1 MKHAPQKAGLITCL
15 ALLLTGCASIPLER
29 ADSERLTVT
38 IDYQQKPD
46 QIELATELRQGFWSR
61 RVRASDT
68 QLYVR
73 DAEGRETPL
82 SADGRRG
89 DYRLDLNVGDAPY
102 TLVVDGLAVH
112 TLPFGDRIILEDP
125 EAFAGTRVGPDERR
139 TVTYENEAQEALMW
153 SFSARCGR
161 DEWEVRRSL
170 ERDQDLIEINMQTV
184 KQQLDRAAGATLTGE
199 IPVTITL
206 YRTYRDNPPPPFR
219 YRRVRTQDEL
229 TFIMDTARFG
239 VQVSGR
245 VSFSAGPGTF
255 VSVGAQSRPIRRCT

>member
-1 MKHAPQKAGLITCL
+1 MKQLLQTTGLIICL
-15 ALLLTGCASIPLER
+15 GLLLTGCASIPLER
-29 ADSERLTVT
+29 ANSERLTVT
-38 IDYQQKPD
+38 VDYQQKPD

-73 DAEGRETPL
+73 DAEGREIPL

-102 TLVVDGLAVH
+102 TLVLSELGELP
-112 TLPFGDRIILEDP
+112 LPFGDPIKLEDP
-125 EAFAGTRVGPDERR
+125 EELAGTRVGTGERR
-139 TVTYENEAQEALMW
+139 TVTYENEAEEALMW

-199 IPVTITL
+199 IPVTISL
-206 YRTYRDNPPPPFR
+206 YRAYRENPPAPFR
-219 YRRVRTQDEL
+219 YRRARTLDEL
-229 TFIMDTARFG
+229 SFILDTTRFG

-245 VSFSAGPGTF
+245 VSFSAGAGSS
-255 VSVGAQSRPIRRCT
+255 VSLGAQSRPIRRCS